1 MSINVAENY
10 FKHQKNNLNNYL
22 TFIMGEKNNKT
33 INNTLVKAYL
43 EVRYYNYGETYGSFK
58 QTIEH
63 YLKDSTK
70 SLLNSNLDSELIK
83 IYVETLMQLFYLNSF
98 SSPEL
103 IKDKINAINNY
114 RLQKLKI
121 NDKSFNESFYKT
133 IKIDLNA
140 EVNYFKDFLT
150 DDFNLEI
157 NKIKNMNVYDVKID
171 YHIVFNNLYSKYAII
186 NAFNTGLVNED
197 KLSVLY
203 YLYAVMAVKNI
214 IKGEFNKNYLLDFDF
229 NLFTK
234 KKKLNSLLNI
244 INSDPIKDFTA
255 IKISY
260 NDFNNYKNEIYD
272 LKRDGFNFALII
284 DSTYIDDDINF
295 TKLQIF
301 KYVIINNEDYKY
313 DRLITLSNIIMILL
327 Y

>member
-157 NKIKNMNVYDVKID
+157 NKIKNMNV
-171 YHIVFNNLYSKYAII
+171 
-186 NAFNTGLVNED
+186 NED

>member
-22 TFIMGEKNNKT
+22 SFIMGENNNKT

-43 EVRYYNYGETYGSFK
+43 ELRYY
-58 QTIEH
+58 
-63 YLKDSTK
+63 
-70 SLLNSNLDSELIK
+70 

>member
-313 DRLITLSNIIMILL
+313 DRLITLSNIIMM
-327 Y
+327 